1 MLIKRQLS
9 LIVRDIEFNELI
21 KVRTKDFSPHYE
33 PIKITSGLIYMTVN
47 SNLNFSET
55 EDDILVFEE
64 DETDNLAVDTSLKQA
79 WKIIIVDDEPTV
91 HQVTKLAIK
100 NLVFDN
106 KPLTFFSAYSSQ
118 EAKELIAAHTDTAL
132 ILLDVVMDVNDA
144 GLQVVKYIR
153 EELQNKR
160 VRIILRTGQP
170 GEAPEES
177 VIINYDINDYKLKV
191 ELTRQK
197 LLTTTI
203 AALRSYR
210 DFTIIEEQSIKLTQA
225 LETLQNAQL
234 QLIQSE
240 KMSALGNLVAGIA
253 HEINNPIG
261 FVAGNLKMA
270 REYIGDLFGLIGLY
284 QKYYPNP
291 ESEIEELIEE
301 IDLEYLQDDLPK
313 LFDSLKIGSERIRNI
328 STSLRTFSR
337 GDTEQKIPF
346 NIHEGIDSTILI
358 LRHRLKANESHPPVK
373 VIKNY
378 GDLPLINCYSG
389 QLNQV
394 FMNLLANAIDTLEES
409 NIGKSFEEIEE
420 NLKQIEITT
429 SLTADEKTA
438 AIKIADNG
446 TGIPEEVKQRI
457 FDNLF
462 TTKAVG
468 KGTGLGLSIARQII
482 VDKHS
487 GNLSFNSEIGKGTE
501 FIIEIPVNS

>member
-1 MLIKRQLS
+1 MTLENKS
-9 LIVRDIEFNELI
+9 SFAETDD
-21 KVRTKDFSPHYE
+21 DF
-33 PIKITSGLIYMTVN
+33 
-47 SNLNFSET
+47 
-55 EDDILVFEE
+55 LVFEE
-64 DETDNLAVDTSLKQA
+64 EEIDDVTENTALEKA

-91 HQVTKLAIK
+91 HQVTKLALK
-100 NLVFDN
+100 NLVFEN
-106 KPLTFFSAYSSQ
+106 KPLTFISGFSTQ
-118 EAKELIAAHTDTAL
+118 EAKELMTAHSDAAL

-144 GLQVVKYIR
+144 GLQVVEYIR

-210 DFTIIEEQSIKLTQA
+210 DFTIIEEQSIKLTQT
-225 LETLQNAQL
+225 LETLQDAQL
-234 QLIQSE
+234 QLVQSE

-270 REYIGDLFGLIGLY
+270 REYIGDLFKLIELY

-291 ESEIEELIEE
+291 EPEIDQEIEEM
-301 IDLEYLQDDLPK
+301 DLEYLRDDLPK

-328 STSLRTFSR
+328 SISLRTFSR
-337 GDTEQKIPF
+337 GDTQQKISS

-358 LRHRLKANESHPPVK
+358 LRHRLKANESHPGIE

-378 GDLPLINCYSG
+378 GNLPLIDCYSG

-394 FMNLLANAIDTLEES
+394 FMNLLANAIDELQS
-409 NIGKSFEEIEE
+409 IKSASKEDNTKTIA
-420 NLKQIEITT
+420 ITT
-429 SLTADEKTA
+429 QFIENDWVKIS
-438 AIKIADNG
+438 IKDDG
-446 TGIPEEVKQRI
+446 YGIPSEILDKL
-457 FDNLF
+457 FDPFF

-468 KGTGLGLSIARQII
+468 KGTGLGLSISY
-482 VDKHS
+482 K
-487 GNLSFNSEIGKGTE
+487 
-501 FIIEIPVNS
+501 IIEKHGGKLYCNSVVGEGAEFVIELPCKSPFCT

>member
-1 MLIKRQLS
+1 MTLENKS
-9 LIVRDIEFNELI
+9 SFAETDD
-21 KVRTKDFSPHYE
+21 DF
-33 PIKITSGLIYMTVN
+33 
-47 SNLNFSET
+47 
-55 EDDILVFEE
+55 LVFEE
-64 DETDNLAVDTSLKQA
+64 EEIDDVTENTALEKA

-91 HQVTKLAIK
+91 HQVTKLALK
-100 NLVFDN
+100 NLVFEN
-106 KPLTFFSAYSSQ
+106 KPLTFISGFSTQ
-118 EAKELIAAHTDTAL
+118 EAKELMTAHSDAAL

-144 GLQVVKYIR
+144 GLQVVEYIR

-210 DFTIIEEQSIKLTQA
+210 DFTIIEEQSIKLTQT
-225 LETLQNAQL
+225 LETLQDAQL
-234 QLIQSE
+234 QLVQSE

-270 REYIGDLFGLIGLY
+270 REYIGDLFKLIELY

-291 ESEIEELIEE
+291 EPEIDQEIEEM
-301 IDLEYLQDDLPK
+301 DLEYLRDDLPK

-328 STSLRTFSR
+328 SISLRTFSR
-337 GDTEQKIPF
+337 GDTQQKISS

-358 LRHRLKANESHPPVK
+358 LRHRLKANESHPGIE

-378 GDLPLINCYSG
+378 GNLPLIDCYSG

-394 FMNLLANAIDTLEES
+394 FMNLLANAIDSLEES
-409 NIGKSFEEIEE
+409 NIDKSFEEIEE
-420 NLKQIEITT
+420 NLNQIEITT
-429 SLTADEKTA
+429 SLTEDEKSIL
-438 AIKIADNG
+438 IKIADNG
-446 TGIPEEVKQRI
+446 LGISKDVQQKI
-457 FDNLF
+457 FDHLF
-462 TTKAVG
+462 TTKPVG
-468 KGTGLGLSIARQII
+468 KGTGLGLSIAREII
-482 VDKHS
+482 VDKHG
-487 GNLSFNSEIGKGTE
+487 GNLSFNSEIGKE
-501 FIIEIPVNS
+501 RNL

>member
-1 MLIKRQLS
+1 
-9 LIVRDIEFNELI
+9 
-21 KVRTKDFSPHYE
+21 
-33 PIKITSGLIYMTVN
+33 MTLEN
-47 SNLNFSET
+47 KSSFAET
-55 EDDILVFEE
+55 DDDILVFEE
-64 DETDNLAVDTSLKQA
+64 EEIDDITQDIALEKA

-91 HQVTKLAIK
+91 HQVTKLALK
-100 NLVFDN
+100 NLVFEN
-106 KPLTFFSAYSSQ
+106 KPLTFISGYSSQ
-118 EAKELIAAHTDTAL
+118 EAKELIAAHSDTAL
-132 ILLDVVMDVNDA
+132 ILLDVVMDINDA
-144 GLQVVKYIR
+144 GLQVVQYIR

-210 DFTIIEEQSIKLTQA
+210 DFTIIEEQSIKLTQT
-225 LETLQNAQL
+225 LETLQDAQL
-234 QLIQSE
+234 QLVQSE

-270 REYIGDLFGLIGLY
+270 REYIGDLFKLIELY

-291 ESEIEELIEE
+291 EPEIDQEIEEM
-301 IDLEYLQDDLPK
+301 DLEYLRDDLPK
-313 LFDSLKIGSERIRNI
+313 LFDSLKVGSERIRKI
-328 STSLRTFSR
+328 SISLRTFAR
-337 GDTEQKIPF
+337 GDTEKKISS

-358 LRHRLKANESHPPVK
+358 LRHRLKANESHPGIK

-378 GDLPLINCYSG
+378 GNLPLINCYSG

-394 FMNLLANAIDTLEES
+394 FMNLLANAIDSLEES
-409 NIGKSFEEIEE
+409 NIDKSFEEIEE
-420 NLKQIEITT
+420 NLNQIEITT
-429 SLTADEKTA
+429 SLTEDEKSIL
-438 AIKIADNG
+438 IKIADNG
-446 TGIPEEVKQRI
+446 LGISEEVQQKI
-457 FDNLF
+457 FDHLF
-462 TTKAVG
+462 TTKPVG
-468 KGTGLGLSIARQII
+468 KGTGLGLSIAREII
-482 VDKHS
+482 VDKHG

>member
-1 MLIKRQLS
+1 
-9 LIVRDIEFNELI
+9 
-21 KVRTKDFSPHYE
+21 
-33 PIKITSGLIYMTVN
+33 MTLKN
-47 SNLNFSET
+47 KSSFAET
-55 EDDILVFEE
+55 DDDILIFEE
-64 DETDNLAVDTSLKQA
+64 EGIDNITENITLDKA

-91 HQVTKLAIK
+91 HQVTKLALK
-100 NLVFDN
+100 NLVFEN
-106 KPLTFFSAYSSQ
+106 KPLTFLSAYSTQ
-118 EAKELIAAHTDTAL
+118 EAKELIAAHSDTAL

-144 GLQVVKYIR
+144 GLQVVQYIR
-153 EELQNKR
+153 EELKNKQ

-203 AALRSYR
+203 SALRSYR
-210 DFTIIEEQSIKLTQA
+210 DFKVIEEQSLKLAQT
-225 LETLQNAQL
+225 LETLQDAQL
-234 QLIQSE
+234 QLVQSE

-270 REYIGDLFGLIGLY
+270 RQYVGDLFGLVELY

-291 ESEIEELIEE
+291 EPEIQEEIEE
-301 IDLEYLQDDLPK
+301 IDLEYLRDDLPK
-313 LFDSLKIGSERIRNI
+313 LFNSLKIGSERIRNI
-328 STSLRTFSR
+328 STSLRSFSR
-337 GDTEQKIPF
+337 GDTEHQIPF
-346 NIHEGIDSTILI
+346 DIHEGIDSTLLI
-358 LRHRLKANESHPPVK
+358 LRHRLKSDESRPAIK

-378 GDLPLINCYSG
+378 ADLPLINCFSG

-394 FMNLLANAIDTLEES
+394 FMNLFANAIDALEES
-409 NIGKSFEEIEE
+409 NLGKSFEEIEA
-420 NLKQIEITT
+420 NLNTIEIIT
-429 SLTADEKTA
+429 SLIEDENTAI
-438 AIKIADNG
+438 IKIRDNAL
-446 TGIPEEVKQRI
+446 GIPEEIQQRI
-457 FDNLF
+457 FENLF

-482 VDKHS
+482 VDKHE

-501 FIIEIPVNS
+501 FVIEIPIQ

>member
-1 MLIKRQLS
+1 
-9 LIVRDIEFNELI
+9 
-21 KVRTKDFSPHYE
+21 
-33 PIKITSGLIYMTVN
+33 MTLDKKN
-47 SNLNFSET
+47 NFSET
-55 EDDILVFEE
+55 DDDILFFEE
-64 DETDNLAVDTSLKQA
+64 EESDNETKNICESEF

-91 HQVTKLAIK
+91 HQVTQLALK
-100 NLVFDN
+100 NFVFDN
-106 KPLTFFSAYSSQ
+106 KPLTFFSAHSSQ
-118 EAKELIAAHTDTAL
+118 EAKELIAAHPDTAL
-132 ILLDVVMDVNDA
+132 ILLDVVMDTNDA
-144 GLQVVKYIR
+144 GLQIIQYIR
-153 EELQNKR
+153 EKLKNKR

-197 LLTTTI
+197 LITTTI

-225 LETLQNAQL
+225 LKTLQDTQL
-234 QLIQSE
+234 QLVQSE
-240 KMSALGNLVAGIA
+240 KMSALGNLVAGVA

-270 REYIGDLFGLIGLY
+270 REYVADLFGLIELY

-291 ESEIEELIEE
+291 EPEIEEEIEE
-301 IDLEYLQDDLPK
+301 IDLEYLRDDLPK
-313 LFDSLKIGSERIRNI
+313 LFNSLKIGSERIRNI
-328 STSLRTFSR
+328 SISLRSFSR
-337 GDTEQKIPF
+337 GDTEHKIPF
-346 NIHEGIDSTILI
+346 DIHEGLDSTILI
-358 LRHRLKANESHPPVK
+358 LKHRLKANESHPTIK

-409 NIGKSFEEIEE
+409 NLGKSFGEIGE
-420 NLKQIEITT
+420 NLNQIEITT
-429 SLTADEKTA
+429 SLTEDQKTT
-438 AIKIADNG
+438 IIQIADNG
-446 TGIPEEVKQRI
+446 LGISEEVQEKI
-457 FDNLF
+457 FDHLF

-482 VDKHS
+482 VDKHGGS
-487 GNLSFNSEIGKGTE
+487 LTLNSEIGKGTE
-501 FIIEIPVNS
+501 FIIEIPVNSEQ